1 MVILRNRQ
9 DLSDFSSSI
18 NDKQLTLGFVPTM
31 GALHQGHLSLIQKS
45 IEENQYTLASIYVN
59 PTQFNDISD
68 FEKYPKTELEDI
80 RKLESIGCDA
90 VYIPSNQDM
99 YPEGLE
105 LDVFN
110 IGTLGEHMEG
120 HSRPGHFDGM
130 ITIVRRL
137 FLQIKP
143 SKAYFGEK
151 DFQQLQIIRKFV
163 YDEKLP
169 IKIIG
174 MPIFREDSGLAL
186 SSRNSRLSGSFK
198 EEAPFIYQ
206 SLLKA
211 KKLIE
216 NCKPVSEVISEIKE
230 LYDSSIFKL
239 DYFIIAEEENL
250 IPVEKLESN
259 KSYRA
264 FITVYAGEV
273 RLIDN
278 IKLDFNNCI

>member
-80 RKLESIGCDA
+80 KKLESIGCDA

-105 LDVFN
+105 IDEFT
-110 IGTLGEHMEG
+110 IGTLGDYMEG

>member
-1 MVILRNRQ
+1 MVILRNKQ

>member
-18 NDKQLTLGFVPTM
+18 NDKQLALGFVPTM

-68 FEKYPKTELEDI
+68 FEKYPKTEQEDI
-80 RKLESIGCDA
+80 KKLESIGCDA

-105 LDVFN
+105 IDEFT
-110 IGTLGEHMEG
+110 IGTLGDYMEG

-198 EEAPFIYQ
+198 EEASFIYQ

>member
-105 LDVFN
+105 IDEFT
-110 IGTLGEHMEG
+110 IGTLGDYMEG

-174 MPIFREDSGLAL
+174 MPIFREDSGLAM

-198 EEAPFIYQ
+198 EEASFIYQ